1 MMASMNINAGQLMS
15 SVTLT
20 FTLTRTY
27 RFRMWLGAR
36 VIGLAGLIL
45 GTSMIVVEVNGDDA
59 ASTVGHS
66 KR

>member
-1 MMASMNINAGQLMS
+1 MATLNVDAGQLMS
-15 SVTLT
+15 SVTMT

-45 GTSMIVVEVNGDDA
+45 GTSMVIIEVDSDNSDVAGA
-59 ASTVGHS
+59 
-66 KR
+66 

>member
-1 MMASMNINAGQLMS
+1 MNIDAGQLMS
-15 SVTLT
+15 GLTVT

-45 GTSMIVVEVNGDDA
+45 GTSMVVIEVGSDDA
-59 ASTVGHS
+59 DHAGA
-66 KR
+66 

>member
-1 MMASMNINAGQLMS
+1 MMMASMNVDAGQLMS
-15 SVTLT
+15 SVTMT

-45 GTSMIVVEVNGDDA
+45 GTSIVIIEVSPDETDQAGA
-59 ASTVGHS
+59 
-66 KR
+66 

>member
-1 MMASMNINAGQLMS
+1 MATMNIDAGELMS

-36 VIGLAGLIL
+36 VILLAGLIL
-45 GTSMIVVEVNGDDA
+45 GTSMVIVETDA
-59 ASTVGHS
+59 DQAGA
-66 KR
+66 